1 MKKLFLLSLLFLSI
15 SQFSCKKAD
24 KEAQLVLKLV
34 TDNPAKSTSNSHTF
48 KIEITS
54 KLPASG
60 VEITVDVKRED
71 NNAQVYSLKYT
82 ATQASTDVTITG
94 LPSGQTYCVAN
105 VSAVSL
111 STPTNT
117 WAGSFRVLWK

>member
-1 MKKLFLLSLLFLSI
+1 MKKLFLFGLLFLSI
-15 SQFSCKKAD
+15 TQFSCKKAD
-24 KEAQLVLKLV
+24 KEAQLALKLV
-34 TDNPAKSTSNSHTF
+34 TDNPAKSTSNSHAF

-94 LPSGQTYCVAN
+94 LPAGQTYCVAN
-105 VSAVSL
+105 ISAVSL
-111 STPTNT
+111 TTPSNT